1 MSGDPLLHGLAVLG
15 LTWPFAW
22 ITVRTRVLTRGG
34 ALMAGCIA
42 LCVVLGQGWAA
53 LVPLFLFLLSG
64 VALGRLNRKART
76 DAKHGRPRDAV
87 QVFCNG
93 GIYALLAVFGGF
105 HADLWMAISICTA
118 TCDTWASEIGLY
130 ARWPTVDIVRW
141 RRVSPGLSGGISL
154 AGTLGGIA
162 GALCMGICI
171 AALATAPTHGHGLL
185 LTAFSASLTFAAA
198 LLYATF
204 AVGGMLL
211 DSVLGAVLQVKYND
225 GDGLQD
231 SGTRM
236 AAGLPWMTNDLVN
249 LLSNAL
255 TVVAARVLLR

>member
-93 GIYALLAVFGGF
+93 GIYALLALFGGF
-105 HADLWMAISICTA
+105 RADLWMAISICTA

-130 ARWPTVDIVRW
+130 ARWPTVDIVRK
-141 RRVSPGLSGGISL
+141 VVLPGALPGILSGFRISASIALILVVAAEMINAQHGIGALVLFAGNLMRTDQLL
-154 AGTLGGIA
+154 AGVVVL
-162 GALCMGICI
+162 
-171 AALATAPTHGHGLL
+171 
-185 LTAFSASLTFAAA
+185 
-198 LLYATF
+198 
-204 AVGGMLL
+204 
-211 DSVLGAVLQVKYND
+211 SVLGLLVAWVLGQ
-225 GDGLQD
+225 LE
-231 SGTRM
+231 R
-236 AAGLPWMTNDLVN
+236 
-249 LLSNAL
+249 
-255 TVVAARVLLR
+255 RLLRWR